1 MKNRSHLKNVFWL
14 NVFVGASF
22 KILKILESA
31 CGLRPTKNI
40 KSDGESGFAWKLGPA
55 ATLNQNTIFE
65 KASKLLRTAA
75 VVLILLM
82 TASVSAEQN
91 EVFIIKV
98 ADAIS
103 PGTAEFIKTGIRTA
117 EERAAT
123 AVIIELDTPG
133 GLAESMRL
141 IVQNILASKV
151 PIAVFVSPSGARAAS
166 AGVMITMA
174 ADVAAMAPG
183 TNIGA
188 AHPVGAG
195 GKDIDGKMSEKV
207 INDMV
212 AQAKSVAE
220 KRGRNAQW
228 VEAAIRE
235 SVSVTETEALE
246 KNVIDLVAQ
255 DIDDLINQLNGRELE
270 GKGVLDLGD
279 VKKVFHEETLR
290 TKILKT
296 ISNPNIAYILMM
308 IGLAGLY
315 FELSHPGAIFPG
327 VIGGI
332 ALILA
337 FFALQTLPINY
348 AGVLLIVL
356 AIIFFIME
364 MKITSYGLLS
374 VAGVVSL
381 LLGSLML
388 FEGSTSD
395 MKVSLQVLL
404 PTVILISGFFVAV
417 ASLVFRAQIS
427 RPTTGSKGL
436 VGEIGVVKKALR
448 PDGKVFVHGELWN
461 ARAKEPLDENVKVR
475 VVKVVNLV
483 LEVES
488 LDEGATA

>member
-1 MKNRSHLKNVFWL
+1 MK
-14 NVFVGASF
+14 
-22 KILKILESA
+22 
-31 CGLRPTKNI
+31 T
-40 KSDGESGFAWKLGPA
+40 
-55 ATLNQNTIFE
+55 
-65 KASKLLRTAA
+65 KLLGIAA
-75 VVLILLM
+75 IMLFLLIATEVL
-82 TASVSAEQN
+82 AEQS
-91 EVFIIKV
+91 EVYIIKV

-103 PGTAEFIKTGIRTA
+103 PGTADFIKTGIKTA
-117 EERAAT
+117 EEKAAT
-123 AVIIELDTPG
+123 VIIIELDTPG

-141 IVQNILASKV
+141 IVQNILGSKV
-151 PIAVFVSPSGARAAS
+151 PVVVFVSPSGARAAS

-195 GKDIDGKMSEKV
+195 GKDIDGTMSEKI

-212 AQAKSVAE
+212 AQAQSVAE
-220 KRGRNAQW
+220 QRGRNAQW

-235 SVSVTETEALE
+235 SVSVTETEALKE
-246 KNVIDLVAQ
+246 NIIDLIAQ
-255 DIDDLINQLNGRELE
+255 DTDDLIKQLNGRELRD
-270 GKGVLDLGD
+270 KGVLNLANP
-279 VKKVFHEETLR
+279 KKVVLEETLR

-337 FFALQTLPINY
+337 FFAMQTLPVNY
-348 AGVLLIVL
+348 AGILLIVL

-374 VAGVVSL
+374 VAGIVSL

-388 FEGSTSD
+388 FEAPTAD
-395 MKVSLQVLL
+395 MKLSLRVVL

-427 RPTTGSKGL
+427 KPATGSMGL
-436 VGEIGVVKKALR
+436 VGEIGVVKKALT
-448 PDGKVFVHGELWN
+448 PEGKVFVHGELWN
-461 ARAKEPLDENVKVR
+461 ARAKEALDQNVKVR
-475 VVKVVNLV
+475 VVKVVNLI

-488 LDEGATA
+488 VDEGVVV

>member
-1 MKNRSHLKNVFWL
+1 MK
-14 NVFVGASF
+14 A
-22 KILKILESA
+22 
-31 CGLRPTKNI
+31 
-40 KSDGESGFAWKLGPA
+40 KLVC
-55 ATLNQNTIFE
+55 IVV
-65 KASKLLRTAA
+65 
-75 VVLILLM
+75 VVLLLLVATNV
-82 TASVSAEQN
+82 TAGQS

-103 PGTAEFIKTGIRTA
+103 PGTADFIKTGIQTA
-117 EERAAT
+117 EEKAA
-123 AVIIELDTPG
+123 AVIIIELDTPG

-141 IVQNILASKV
+141 IVQNILGSKV
-151 PIAVFVSPSGARAAS
+151 PVVVFVAPSGARAAS

-195 GKDIDGKMSEKV
+195 GKEIDGTMSEKI
-207 INDMV
+207 INDLV

-220 KRGRNAQW
+220 QRGRNAQW

-235 SVSVTETEALE
+235 SVSVTETEALKE
-246 KNVIDLVAQ
+246 NIIDLIAQ
-255 DIDDLINQLNGRELE
+255 DTDDLIKQLNGRELKN
-270 GKGVLDLGD
+270 KGVLNLADA
-279 VKKVFHEETLR
+279 KKVVLEETLR

-337 FFALQTLPINY
+337 FFAMQTLPVNY
-348 AGVLLIVL
+348 AGILLIVL

-374 VAGVVSL
+374 VAGIVSL

-388 FEGSTSD
+388 FEAPTPD
-395 MKVSLQVLL
+395 MKLSLRVLL

-427 RPTTGSKGL
+427 KPTTGSMGL
-436 VGEIGVVKKALR
+436 VGEIGVVKKALT
-448 PDGKVFVHGELWN
+448 PEGKVFVHGELWN
-461 ARAKEPLDENVKVR
+461 ARAKQPLDQNVKVR
-475 VVKVVNLV
+475 VVKVENLI
-483 LEVES
+483 LEVE
-488 LDEGATA
+488 LVDEGAIP

>member
-1 MKNRSHLKNVFWL
+1 MKTKIFHL
-14 NVFVGASF
+14 
-22 KILKILESA
+22 
-31 CGLRPTKNI
+31 
-40 KSDGESGFAWKLGPA
+40 A
-55 ATLNQNTIFE
+55 AMLIFLAGIE
-65 KASKLLRTAA
+65 I
-75 VVLILLM
+75 VL
-82 TASVSAEQN
+82 AGQS
-91 EVFIIKV
+91 EVYIIQV

-103 PGTAEFIKTGIRTA
+103 PGTADFIKSGIKDA
-117 EERAAT
+117 EKNGAAC
-123 AVIIELDTPG
+123 VIIELDTPG

-141 IVQNILASKV
+141 IVQDILGSKV
-151 PIAVFVSPSGARAAS
+151 PVVVFVSPGGARAAS

-195 GKDIDGKMSEKV
+195 GKDIDKTMSEKV

-220 KRGRNAQW
+220 KRGRNAKW
-228 VEAAIRE
+228 VEDAIRE
-235 SVSVTETEALE
+235 SVSVTETEALKE
-246 KNVIDLVAQ
+246 NIIDLIAT
-255 DIDDLINQLNGRELE
+255 DTDDLIRQLNGRQINDRGIL
-270 GKGVLDLGD
+270 KFDD
-279 VKKVFHEETLR
+279 VKKVIIKETLR

-315 FELSHPGAIFPG
+315 FEFSHPGSIFPG
-327 VIGGI
+327 VIGSI

-337 FFALQTLPINY
+337 FFAMQTLPVNY
-348 AGVLLIVL
+348 AGILLVVL

-388 FEGSTSD
+388 FKGDTPD
-395 MKVSLQVLL
+395 MKLSLQVVL
-404 PTVILISGFFVAV
+404 PTIILISGFFVAV
-417 ASLVFRAQIS
+417 AGLVFRAQIS
-427 RPTTGSKGL
+427 KPKTGSLGL
-436 VGEIGVVKKALR
+436 VGEIGIVKKALM
-448 PDGKVFVHGELWN
+448 PEGKVFVHGELWN
-461 ARAKEPLDENVKVR
+461 ARAKDPIDKGAKVR
-475 VVKVVNLV
+475 IVQVVNLI

-488 LDEGATA
+488 VDQEAVG